1 MLKIA
6 LTNLGK
12 YNEGELIYKW
22 LDLPATQE
30 EIDKTLEAI
39 GIDGEEYEEYFIT
52 DYETDIEGLKVGEYA
67 SLETLNELAERY
79 ENLSEYE
86 QEAVAAI
93 VEAEGYDL
101 EEALDIVEDGRYCFY
116 KGQDLEGVAYDLVE
130 EGCFGDIT
138 DNLKKYID
146 YSAIARDLGFDGY
159 SETKYGVIRID

>member
-30 EIDKTLEAI
+30 EIDKALEAI

-67 SLETLNELAERY
+67 NLETLNELAERY
-79 ENLSEYE
+79 ENLNVYE
-86 QEAVAAI
+86 QEAVAAVI
-93 VEAEGYDL
+93 EAEGYDL

-138 DNLKKYID
+138 DDLKKYID